1 MRLIGAFCQEA
12 EMSLDAANR
21 TQSGGNLPHVVI
33 PYNYAD
39 HEFARKLAGALRRD
53 GVSPWVDELDIS
65 AGAILTTRMANA
77 ARPVDFLIPLI
88 SAASLR
94 WRWVQQELK
103 SVATR
108 EFNRRRIRVVSAR
121 IDGSKLPDY
130 LATQPY
136 VDFQGRGWRQAYE
149 DIKAVV
155 QQRPGPRPEPRTT
168 QGFELPHAIRRAQPA
183 SEKAPRGKAVFVSY
197 DYENDGYYK
206 DILMTWSKSPDFPRL
221 SFNDQPPQVPATSEE
236 ATPLKRLIQG
246 KIRAATAFLCVVGP
260 NTSVNGWT
268 EWEIRTA
275 IELDKRMVVVRLNR
289 DCVAPVTLSDVG
301 PTCALSFT
309 FEGIKRAVDEAYGVF
324 AAE

>member
-1 MRLIGAFCQEA
+1 
-12 EMSLDAANR
+12 MSLDAANR

-53 GVSPWVDELDIS
+53 GVSPWVDELDMS

-183 SEKAPRGKAVFVSY
+183 SEKAPRGKGTALDLQV
-197 DYENDGYYK
+197 
-206 DILMTWSKSPDFPRL
+206 MKSDL
-221 SFNDQPPQVPATSEE
+221 ASVETTIAEADMSFGSEKYLEAQKQAKLAINTATTVKNELTAAME
-236 ATPLKRLIQG
+236 AKMR
-246 KIRAATAFLCVVGP
+246 R
-260 NTSVNGWT
+260 
-268 EWEIRTA
+268 
-275 IELDKRMVVVRLNR
+275 
-289 DCVAPVTLSDVG
+289 
-301 PTCALSFT
+301 
-309 FEGIKRAVDEAYGVF
+309 
-324 AAE
+324 